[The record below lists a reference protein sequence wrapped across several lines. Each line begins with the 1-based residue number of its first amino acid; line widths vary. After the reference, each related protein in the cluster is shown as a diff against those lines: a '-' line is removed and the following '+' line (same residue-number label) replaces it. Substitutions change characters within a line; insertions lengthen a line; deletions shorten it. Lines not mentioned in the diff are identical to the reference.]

1 MAERVMPARSSAQ
14 PAAVIGCDFGSQGL
28 KVVLV
33 SLDGELLG
41 EAGAAYNVDYPRP
54 AWAEQPAQAWL
65 DALPQ
70 AIGQLRADTGFAPK
84 QVRALGLAAQVD
96 GVVAA
101 GADGQPLRP
110 AIIWMDRRAVAQCA
124 AAAQAAGSAEL
135 IQRSGLNLDATHV
148 APKIRWLAENEPE
161 IYDAARYFL
170 LPGSYVAYRLTGEL
184 GVDDANA
191 SSTLLMDV
199 TQRAWSPELCQL
211 FAIPLE
217 RLAPLRPATDVL
229 GGLRPSLAEALGLT
243 AGIPVTVGT
252 GDEHAACAGAGVVRP
267 GLVCDIAGTAEP
279 VCASS
284 AQPVFDPTGL
294 VETHCH
300 ADPALWLLENPG
312 FVSGANYRWFRD
324 QFAPLEVQ
332 TAAQSAAQGGPSAYD
347 LLNDLAAQV
356 PPGAEGLV
364 LLPCLMGA
372 MTPTW
377 NAAARGTFAG
387 FTLAHRREHF
397 ARAVLEASA
406 YAVRD
411 IVDQMRQMGLPLA
424 EMRAV
429 GGGARSRLWRQI
441 KADVTGLPVT
451 LPQTSETT
459 ALGAALL
466 ALVAIGAFANLSE
479 AANRVVC
486 IVETVEPEPATQARY
501 DDCYQFYRETYFA
514 MLPVY
519 ERAARRGDGR

>member
-1 MAERVMPARSSAQ
+1 MTTQPPAR
-14 PAAVIGCDFGSQGL
+14 PDVVLGCDIGSQGL
-28 KVVLV
+28 KVVLL
-33 SLDGELLG
+33 SLDGQLLG
-41 EAGAAYNVDYPRP
+41 EAGAAYDATYPRST
-54 AWAEQPAQAWL
+54 WAEQPAQAWL
-65 DALPQ
+65 EALPQ
-70 AIGQLRADTGFAPK
+70 AIGQLRADTGFAPG

-96 GVVAA
+96 GVVAVDAA
-101 GADGQPLRP
+101 GHPLRP
-110 AIIWMDRRAVAQCA
+110 AIIWMDRRAVAQCE
-124 AAAQAAGSAEL
+124 AAAQATNSAAL
-135 IQRSGLNLDATHV
+135 IQRSGLNLDASHV

-161 IYDAARYFL
+161 VYESATFFL
-170 LPGSYVAYRLTGEL
+170 LPGSYVAYYLTGEL
-184 GVDDANA
+184 GVDYANA

-199 TQRAWSPELCQL
+199 AQRAWSPELCQL

-217 RLAPLRPATDVL
+217 CLAPLRPASDVL
-229 GGLRPSLAEALGLT
+229 GGLRAAVAEALGLP

-252 GDEHAACAGAGVVRP
+252 GDEHAACAGAGVVRA

-284 AQPVFDPTGL
+284 TRPVFDPSGL

-332 TAAQSAAQGGPSAYD
+332 AAAQGGPSAYD
-347 LLNDLAAQV
+347 LLNALAAQA
-356 PPGAEGLV
+356 PPGAEGLI

-411 IVDQMRQMGLPLA
+411 IVDQMRQMGLTLA
-424 EMRAV
+424 EVRTV
-429 GGGARSRLWRQI
+429 GGGSRSRLWRQI

-451 LPQTSETT
+451 LPQTAETT

-479 AANRVVC
+479 AAARVVC
-486 IVETVEPEPATQARY
+486 IVETVEPEPAAQARY
-501 DDCYQFYRETYFA
+501 DDCYQFYRESYFA

-519 ERAARRGDGR
+519 ERAARRGGQR